1 MMKSYVKF
9 KMMMAIVLVVV
20 LSLSSV
26 GFAKGVSEYDQYLI
40 NALKDKNIGVRA
52 SAAQLLGDRRV
63 QEAIKP
69 LIKMLKS
76 EKDYAC
82 RIIAAKALYDI
93 GDLKV
98 LPLLKKVAKKDK
110 NKTVRRVV
118 TAIVQEMENVKVV
131 KK

>member
-1 MMKSYVKF
+1 MKSHVKF

-93 GDLKV
+93 GDPKV

-118 TAIVQEMENVKVV
+118 TAIVQEMENVKLV